1 MLRFFYSLTLIR
13 NWNKIYNFPTI
24 FYERNILANTKFIL
38 FQWWRWRAYGIV
50 SGIPFPG
57 PRVTRFPADSSVD
70 ASIPRRRLPGS
81 FRRRRLQL
89 HAVEQP
95 RQKLHANGRLP
106 ERAAADLTIKK
117 LNLGRADF
125 AGPRRTY
132 NRNIQRSRGKQK
144 REITH
149 DLRTYLTSL
158 SYGDPSMV
166 SRMID
171 EWEKICFFFSLSL
184 LYKSFHRSE
193 SLHRGSRA
201 IRVETNTK
209 IMCSTVSMGR
219 KNILVRKWWRKTRS
233 FYEDDDFTRVIIVC
247 TCAWSTRYGPKTI
260 VIVTT
265 QQHPLYLLVL
275 YNYCDLGAIFA

>member
-1 MLRFFYSLTLIR
+1 MLRFFYFLTLI
-13 NWNKIYNFPTI
+13 IFQQ
-24 FYERNILANTKFIL
+24 FYERNILANAKFTRL

-57 PRVTRFPADSSVD
+57 SRVTRFPADSGVD
-70 ASIPRRRLPGS
+70 ASIPRRRLSGS

-95 RQKLHANGRLP
+95 RQKLHANGRVS
-106 ERAAADLTIKK
+106 ERATADLTIKK

-132 NRNIQRSRGKQK
+132 NRNIQRSRGKRK

-166 SRMID
+166 SSDRWMRKD
-171 EWEKICFFFSLSL
+171 LFFFFF
-184 LYKSFHRSE
+184 YKFFHRSE
-193 SLHRGSRA
+193 SLHQGSRA
-201 IRVETNTK
+201 TWIETSSKT
-209 IMCSTVSMGR
+209 CSTVSMGEEYIG
-219 KNILVRKWWRKTRS
+219 KKMVKDTFLLQTTILHVW
-233 FYEDDDFTRVIIVC
+233 
-247 TCAWSTRYGPKTI
+247 
-260 VIVTT
+260 
-265 QQHPLYLLVL
+265 
-275 YNYCDLGAIFA
+275 